1 MLLSGLRFGAHARSG
16 REAMIGQVIDGK
28 YCIVRRIGSGS
39 MGTVYEASSVRT
51 GRHVAIKLI
60 DGDVSR
66 ENPAILERFEVE
78 AKALA
83 ALDNPHV
90 IRVLDADVDARNG
103 QRYLVMELVSGAD
116 FEQVIDKRAPL
127 PADVV

>member
-1 MLLSGLRFGAHARSG
+1 M
-16 REAMIGQVIDGK
+16 MGQVIDGK

-51 GRHVAIKLI
+51 GGHVAIKLI
-60 DGDVSR
+60 DPDVSR
-66 ENPAILERFEVE
+66 ENPEILERFEVE

-83 ALDNPHV
+83 ALDTPHV
-90 IRVLDADVDARNG
+90 IRVFDADIERSSG

-116 FEQVIDKRAPL
+116 FEQVIDNRAPL
-127 PADVV
+127 PSDVV